1 MRKNEKLVKTM
12 LLVPLAT
19 AVVTAAAVP
28 WQTGYT
34 PGYSFGLTAYASD
47 LATER
52 VRINLNELKT
62 DFDADSGVTATL
74 DTTEGIYKITLAGG
88 KKYLIE
94 GSNYI
99 NDSYVDV
106 QMIICD
112 DADVY
117 FDHVYIKNDN
127 GKVATSTREPDAGEK
142 PEISYRMDNTVTPL
156 QFEGSTAYQASISG
170 NLTLD
175 VFHGKLDDYVGV
187 AQAMH
192 GLPSLQNMTLVTNGE
207 CRCDDYY
214 NWDSSSTILSST
226 TQEEIGG
233 AGSATFGILA
243 PELDGKQIKGYR
255 LYQQGKMMKT
265 VMPEKSMAYIGSHLK
280 LSLADAALY
289 EYDAIEI
296 LLADGSSE
304 QYKRF
309 DVKNTS
315 GKLYYRVFCKEDAAV
330 LSLLPRLDA
339 DHVNY
344 TFENGKILCVRRDH
358 TEGEWKLDASGNGV
372 QTCLYCDLEM
382 DSCKHQKP
390 VTVSADTIATNDDK
404 NEIILKYAEQNQI
417 NGVCVDLGDKYR
429 NYPYKVAVYGCDSEA
444 EPTLDAVC
452 EKVEAGELN
461 PIATARSDR
470 SERTLSID
478 ISGEQQFSYYYI
490 VVTNAYSWGPSP
502 VISASLYHYVS
513 TIETRDAV
521 GETCSTARYTPQVC
535 SQCGLTVEKTDEGTT
550 TKNHHVIYHEAV
562 PATCQQ
568 AGTIAYW
575 ECTDCQKKY
584 SDAECRNEITDPDDL
599 VEPETEHVYS
609 DVYRRIDLE
618 THVIICDHCGERMEN
633 AAEPHEYVYRY
644 GHMVCRCG
652 MEQPVLTAAAEQI
665 AYGETDTLT
674 VQHIET
680 SGLDDVEYQWYEKL
694 TDAAFDENELKDQEK
709 YRIYAGETTV
719 TMTTPKT
726 LPAGEHTFVCVM
738 TYKTSMLAVE
748 KIITVTKAAPSKEL
762 FSGTVNAGGAYTG
775 KAYET
780 VVAPKS
786 DVTGLGEM
794 LVKYIRT
801 DAAGNRMESTEAPV
815 KAGSYQ
821 VVASVTE
828 GMNYTADE
836 FILGTTVIS
845 KAVPAYTAPGKQTL
859 TCQQTLKDI
868 VLPAGFTFANAGQ
881 VLAAG
886 KDNPVK
892 LIYTPADTENYDI
905 VQNIEMIVTVA
916 AHAYGAPAYEWSVD
930 GKQCKLVFTC
940 GVCTAAVDGH
950 SFTVDGTVTSQVK
963 TPATET
969 TMGTTTYTVTY
980 GQYTDTKDVA
990 DIPMLEKKADTAQ
1003 TVKPAKKG
1011 TKLKCKQGSFKVTNV
1026 SVKNPQVSYQ
1036 APKSKKVKIVKVPD
1050 TVQIDGV
1057 TYKVTSIAKNAFKND
1072 KNLQIVT
1079 VGDHVTTIGDQ
1090 AFAGCKHLT
1099 TITIGK
1105 NVTKLGKRVFIGCD
1119 KLKSI
1124 TMLTTKLTKKSI
1136 GKYTFKGLTES
1147 VEIEVPKKK
1156 LKAYTN
1162 LFYDKGLSRNVKIKK
1177 K

>member
-1 MRKNEKLVKTM
+1 MKKNEKLVKAM

-74 DTTEGIYKITLAGG
+74 DEAHGIYKITLAGG
-88 KKYLIE
+88 QKYLIE

-106 QMIICD
+106 MMKICD

-127 GKVATSTREPDAGEK
+127 GKVATSVTAPVEGE
-142 PEISYRMDNTVTPL
+142 ERRTSYSLSNTVTPL
-156 QFEGSTAYQASISG
+156 QFMGSDAYQASISG

-175 VFHGKLDDYVGV
+175 VFHGKLDDY
-187 AQAMH
+187 AEAEQAIS
-192 GLPSLQNMTLVTNGE
+192 GTPSLQNMTLVTNGE
-207 CRCDDYY
+207 CDCDDY
-214 NWDSSSTILSST
+214 NKWDSGSMILSST
-226 TQEEIGG
+226 TQEAIGD
-233 AGSATFGILA
+233 AECATFGILE

-255 LYQQGKMMKT
+255 LYQQGKVMKT
-265 VMPEKSMAYIGSHLK
+265 IMPEKSMAYIGSHLK
-280 LSLADAALY
+280 LSLANAALY

-309 DVKNTS
+309 DVKDAA
-315 GKLYYRVFCKEDAAV
+315 GDLYYRVFCKEDKEV

-339 DHVNY
+339 DHVIY
-344 TFENGKILCVRRDH
+344 SFENGKILCVRRDH

-372 QTCLYCDLEM
+372 RTCLYCDLEM
-382 DSCKHQKP
+382 DVCKHQKS
-390 VTVSADTIATNDDK
+390 VTVPAERIAANVDQNK
-404 NEIILKYAEQNQI
+404 IVLKSSERDQI
-417 NGVCVDLGDKYR
+417 NELRVDLGENNDIY
-429 NYPYKVAVYGCDSEA
+429 NVTVYGCDSET
-444 EPTLDAVC
+444 EPTLDWFQ
-452 EKVEAGELN
+452 EQVENGELKS
-461 PIATARSDR
+461 IAAVKSDQ

-478 ISGEQQFSYYYI
+478 ISGEQQFPYYYVI
-490 VVTNAYSWGPSP
+490 AKSIYYWITPPA
-502 VISASLYHYVS
+502 ISASLYHYAS

-521 GETCSTARYTPQVC
+521 GETCSTAGYTPQVC
-535 SQCGLTVEKTDEGTT
+535 SVCGLTVAKTGVGAT

-568 AGTIAYW
+568 AGRIAYW
-575 ECTDCQKKY
+575 ECMDCQRY
-584 SDAECRNEITDPDDL
+584 YRDAECREEITEADL
-599 VEPETEHVYS
+599 VEPKTEHVYS
-609 DVYRRIDLE
+609 DVYRPMDLE
-618 THVIICDHCGERMEN
+618 AHAIVCDVCEEASTSWVLHRFE
-633 AAEPHEYVYRY
+633 YRY

-652 MEQPVLTAAAEQI
+652 MEQPELTAAAEQI
-665 AYGETDTLT
+665 TYGQTDTLT
-674 VQHIET
+674 VQHIEA
-680 SGLDDVEYQWYEKL
+680 SGLEGVQYQWYEKL
-694 TDAAFDENELKDQEK
+694 TDAAFDKDALTDPKQ
-709 YRIYAGETTV
+709 YLPYAGETAV

-726 LPAGEHTFVCVM
+726 LPAGEHTLVCVM
-738 TYKTSMLAVE
+738 TCGDSTLAVE
-748 KIITVTKAAPSKEL
+748 KTITVTKAAPSKEL
-762 FSGTVNAGGAYTG
+762 FSDTVNAGGVYTG

-828 GMNYTADE
+828 GMNYTAGE
-836 FILGTTVIS
+836 VILGTTVIS

-868 VLPAGFTFANAGQ
+868 VLPAGFTLSNADQ
-881 VLAAG
+881 KLTAG

-892 LIYTPADTENYDI
+892 LIYTPADTANYDI

-916 AHAYGAPAYEWSVD
+916 AHAYGAPTYEWSVD

-1011 TKLKCKQGSFKVTNV
+1011 TKLKCKQGSFKVTKA

-1057 TYKVTSIAKNAFKND
+1057 TYKVTSIAKNAFKNY

-1079 VGDHVTTIGDQ
+1079 VGDRVTTIGDQ

-1156 LKAYTN
+1156 LKTYTN
-1162 LFYDKGLSRNVKIKK
+1162 LFYDKGLSRKVKIKK